1 MKKTFM
7 SFVAVAALSST
18 AFGASAS
25 AKEVTV
31 QKGDTLWGIS
41 QKQGV
46 NLQDL
51 KEWNQLS
58 SDLIIPGQKLNVSE
72 KQTEEK
78 KQYTIKKGDTLWKIA
93 QKFGVS
99 VNDLKNWNNIK
110 SDIIYPNTS
119 ITVDGQATVQAAAAQ
134 PAETKPAVQKEA
146 KVEKA
151 APAPAP
157 KQEKEPASRSNVSQ
171 STAKEL
177 TVTATAYTANDGGM
191 TGVTAT
197 GIDLKANKNAKV
209 IAVDPNVIPLGS
221 KVYVEGYGE
230 ATSADTGGAIK
241 GNKIDVFVPS
251 KSAAKN
257 WGVKTVKV
265 KVLK

>member
-41 QKQGV
+41 QKQRV

-93 QKFGVS
+93 QQFGVS

-146 KVEKA
+146 KVEKS
-151 APAPAP
+151 APAP
-157 KQEKEPASRSNVSQ
+157 KQEKETASRSNESQ
-171 STAKEL
+171 SAAKEL

-197 GIDLKANKNAKV
+197 GFDLNANKNAKI

-230 ATSADTGGAIK
+230 ATAADTGGAIK

>member
-230 ATSADTGGAIK
+230 ATPADTGGAIK